1 MPVVS
6 QVAFLRP
13 RPGKL
18 DALMADV
25 ARARKIIASCG
36 GKVRVW
42 NQLVGA
48 ETGTT
53 AVVIEAA
60 DWEAYGKYNDKLE
73 NNREWQAF
81 LKEINSAKEPNAE
94 LYRTLLHVEIPT

>member
-18 DALMADV
+18 DAFMADV

-42 NQLVGA
+42 NQLVGP
-48 ETGTT
+48 ETGST
-53 AVVIEAA
+53 AVVVECRTVQNPAPRR
-60 DWEAYGKYNDKLE
+60 DCDLKL
-73 NNREWQAF
+73 ATH
-81 LKEINSAKEPNAE
+81 S
-94 LYRTLLHVEIPT
+94 